1 MTLAALARQLNTTT
15 MTIYRR
21 LKRNGVSI
29 EELRDSPP
37 GNLTPAGASIIA
49 SLFDEPATTAP
60 EQPTQRDATA
70 DTEQTA
76 TGENGGPWG
85 ECDVLRAQLD
95 GARMLIEQLTGE
107 RDELR
112 RQLGAAQDALAA
124 EQADRANERRLLTA
138 GSVQGDDQRPRR
150 GLFGWWRRNR
160 GGND

>member
-1 MTLAALARQLNTTT
+1 MTLAAMARQLNTTT

-29 EELRDSPP
+29 EELRDSNT

-49 SLFDEPATTAP
+49 SLFDEPAATAP
-60 EQPTQRDATA
+60 EQPAQRDVTA

-76 TGENGGPWG
+76 TGQNGGSWG

-95 GARMLIEQLTGE
+95 GARELIGQLTGE

-112 RQLGAAQDALAA
+112 RQLATAQAALAA

-138 GSVQGDDQRPRR
+138 GSVQDDDRRPRR
-150 GLFGWWRRNR
+150 GLFGWFKK
-160 GGND
+160 GTNDN